1 MLRTGIDLI
10 EVERIDH
17 LIISHGQRF
26 LERVYTEQELRDS
39 NGRTPSLAVRMAAKE
54 AVSKVLGCGIGLVS
68 WKDIEIIRLKGKPP
82 TIQLHRKAA
91 KRAQD
96 LGISS
101 IALSLSHSKEY
112 AIASIVCES
121 LNSNTLPIINKSK

>member
-39 NGRTPSLAVRMAAKE
+39 NGRTPSLAGRMAAKE
-54 AVSKVLGCGIGLVS
+54 AVSK
-68 WKDIEIIRLKGKPP
+68 
-82 TIQLHRKAA
+82 
-91 KRAQD
+91 
-96 LGISS
+96 
-101 IALSLSHSKEY
+101 Y
-112 AIASIVCES
+112 
-121 LNSNTLPIINKSK
+121 

>member
-1 MLRTGIDLI
+1 MLVNGVDIVEVPRIKRISEQYGSRFLHRIYTPLEISYCKGRAQQLASRFAGKEAMMIALGTGI
-10 EVERIDH
+10 R
-17 LIISHGQRF
+17 
-26 LERVYTEQELRDS
+26 
-39 NGRTPSLAVRMAAKE
+39 
-54 AVSKVLGCGIGLVS
+54 GIP